1 MVDGDKKRMT
11 VWVDPQDRDD
21 LKTIAASVGLA
32 TESAALRYAIR
43 KVAREIRAEEAKAK
57 RAAR

>member
-1 MVDGDKKRMT
+1 MAEDGKKRMT
-11 VWVDPQDRDD
+11 VWVDQQDRDD
-21 LKTIAASVGLA
+21 MKAIAAAVGLA